1 MNEFK
6 SAKWIVKFF
15 VSFASVA
22 AVAKKNRKKNY
33 VDLCLAK
40 NLMKR
45 RILGPML
52 LNFLRT

>member
-22 AVAKKNRKKNY
+22 AVAKKNRKKND
-33 VDLCLAK
+33 VDLCLQK
-40 NLMKR
+40 
-45 RILGPML
+45 I
-52 LNFLRT
+52 